1 MEKIIFKNIK
11 FLDLSKN
18 ELLILFYKNG
28 LFVFPS
34 GPGLSTIEND
44 KLYLNSL
51 IKSFVFLQITGQKNL
66 NSKINFKMSQKLSK
80 LESIMH
86 T

>member
-18 ELLILFYKNG
+18 ELLNLFYKNG

-34 GPGLSTIEND
+34 RPGLSTIEND
-44 KLYLNSL
+44 KFYLNSL
-51 IKSFVFLQITGQKNL
+51 INLLFFFKSLVK
-66 NSKINFKMSQKLSK
+66 KFK
-80 LESIMH
+80 
-86 T
+86 

>member
-18 ELLILFYKNG
+18 ELLILFYENG

-51 IKSFVFLQITGQKNL
+51 IKSFVFLQITGQK
-66 NSKINFKMSQKLSK
+66 I
-80 LESIMH
+80 
-86 T
+86 